1 MKQAKP
7 PTFLRSV
14 SLLLVGTL
22 WTIGYSFLSLQ
33 MLREGYWITA
43 YATMPFIALGVV
55 MAVLGVRRV
64 RGFIKY
70 LNEQDNLRM
79 EQEQKQFGEQLRQD
93 REAHEQLGKTVRLM
107 EQLDSQDPA
116 RIERPAE

>member
-7 PTFLRSV
+7 PSFLRSV

-33 MLREGYWITA
+33 MLREGYWVTA
-43 YATMPFIALGVV
+43 YASMPFIALGVV
-55 MAVLGVRRV
+55 IAILGVRRV

-79 EQEQKQFGEQLRQD
+79 EQERSG
-93 REAHEQLGKTVRLM
+93 EQLGKSMRLAG
-107 EQLDSQDPA
+107 QLDSQDPA

>member
-1 MKQAKP
+1 
-7 PTFLRSV
+7 
-14 SLLLVGTL
+14 
-22 WTIGYSFLSLQ
+22 

-55 MAVLGVRRV
+55 IAILGVRRT

-70 LNEQDNLRM
+70 LNEQDKLRM
-79 EQEQKQFGEQLRQD
+79 EQDQFDQ
-93 REAHEQLGKTVRLM
+93 QLGKNVRLAG
-107 EQLDSQDPA
+107 QLDSQDPD

>member
-1 MKQAKP
+1 MKQAKTP
-7 PTFLRSV
+7 SFLRSI

-55 MAVLGVRRV
+55 MAILGVRRV
-64 RGFIKY
+64 RGFLKY

-79 EQEQKQFGEQLRQD
+79 EQEQ
-93 REAHEQLGKTVRLM
+93 LGKNM
-107 EQLDSQDPA
+107 KFAEQLDSQDPA

>member
-1 MKQAKP
+1 MRQAKP
-7 PTFLRSV
+7 PSFLRAV
-14 SLLLVGTL
+14 SLLLVGTS
-22 WTIGYSFLSLQ
+22 WIIGYSFLSLQ

-55 MAVLGVRRV
+55 IAILGVRRT

-70 LNEQDNLRM
+70 LNQQEKSRV
-79 EQEQKQFGEQLRQD
+79 EQEQSD
-93 REAHEQLGKTVRLM
+93 EQLGKNVRLM

-116 RIERPAE
+116 RIE